1 MIYDPQAAARALS
14 AADPTMAELIARVG
28 ACGLE
33 IRATATPFEALL
45 RSIIYQQL
53 SGRAA
58 ATIHARVTA
67 LIDGQAPP
75 RPRQVLALPEAT
87 LRNAGLSRNK
97 AAAIRDL
104 AEKAVEG
111 IVPTRRA
118 LAELDDEAIIARLI
132 AVRGVGRWTVEML
145 LIFYL
150 GRPDI
155 LPLDDLG
162 IKKGFKAAYGMKKL
176 PHVRTLTRAGKRW
189 APYRSVAS
197 WYLWRAA
204 ETIF

>member
-1 MIYDPQAAARALS
+1 MTYDPQAAVRALGV
-14 AADPTMAELIARVG
+14 ADPTMAELITRVG

-33 IRATATPFEALL
+33 IRSQATPFEALL

-67 LIDGQAPP
+67 LIEGRDRLQ
-75 RPRQVLALPEAT
+75 PRQVLALPEAA
-87 LRNAGLSRNK
+87 LRQAGLSRNK

-104 AEKAVEG
+104 AEKAAEG
-111 IVPTRRA
+111 IVPSRCA
-118 LAELDDEAIIARLI
+118 LADLDDEAIIARLI

-162 IKKGFKAAYGMKKL
+162 IKKGFKAAYRMKKL

-189 APYRSVAS
+189 TPYRSVAS

-204 ETIF
+204 ETVF